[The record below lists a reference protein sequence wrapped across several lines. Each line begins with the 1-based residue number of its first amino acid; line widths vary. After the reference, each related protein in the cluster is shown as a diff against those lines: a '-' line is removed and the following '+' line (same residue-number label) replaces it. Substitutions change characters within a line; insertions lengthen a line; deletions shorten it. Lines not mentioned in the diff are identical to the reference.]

1 LEPIFLE
8 IEGKSMNFST
18 LPEHMKKQI
27 ESLKIDLEECQKA
40 KALSQYNELKYRNLV
55 ESANEAIL
63 VAQNGIFRY
72 ANPQAEVLFGY
83 SQKEITSK
91 PLSTFI
97 HKNDREMVMQRHTR
111 RMKGESLPEAYPF
124 RIVNKDGAT
133 IWVELKVKLFSWNGQ
148 PATLCFM
155 TDITKRKQA
164 EEKYN
169 RVLESRFEG
178 FMLLDNNRFII
189 EVNKA
194 LLKISGYSRDDFIG
208 HSVDKFY
215 DKTSVDFYSASP
227 DHFSFEALLRA
238 NDGRRIPMLFSR
250 STLKDENHKITGFM
264 YFLTDFT
271 DLKTAQEELKRA
283 EKQYR
288 SMYENAVQ
296 GMFQSKLSGELIRAN
311 PAYARIL
318 GYESVDEVLSL
329 KEGADKFYFSP
340 EDRDRMIRAVK
351 KNGAVVNHE
360 LRLKRKDGKP
370 VWILANIRYIESD
383 ATGAILE
390 GILVDHTKK
399 KALEKELRRDRKKF
413 RNLSIHNN
421 LTGLYN
427 TRYLY
432 QTLDRLIE
440 ESKLNRTPFSLVF
453 MDMDNFKR
461 VVDTYGHLNG
471 SQALK
476 EVAITIK
483 SCIKRPCFGVAYGGD
498 EFVIVLPGFDKVRA
512 TEKVEQ
518 IRLRMKQTT
527 YLSKAGHKV
536 HLGASFGIATFP
548 DDTDNLEGL
557 LALADRAMFR
567 IKQTGKGFVGTV
579 PERMF
584 F

>member
-1 LEPIFLE
+1 
-8 IEGKSMNFST
+8 MDFST
-18 LPEHMKKQI
+18 LPAHIIQQI
-27 ESLKIDLEECQKA
+27 ESLKKELKECQEA
-40 KALSQYNELKYRNLV
+40 KELSQYNELKYRNLV

-63 VAQNGIFRY
+63 VAQNGIFQY
-72 ANPQAEVLFGY
+72 ANPKAEALFGY
-83 SQKEITSK
+83 SQKQITSK

-97 HKNDREMVMQRHTR
+97 HKNDREMVMQRHER
-111 RMKGESLPEAYPF
+111 RIKGESLPEAYSF

-133 IWVELKVKLFSWNGQ
+133 IWVELKVKLFSWNSQ

-194 LLKISGYSRDDFIG
+194 LLKISGYRRNQFIG
-208 HSVDKFY
+208 YPVDKFY
-215 DKTSVDFYSASP
+215 DKASVDFYSASP
-227 DHFSFEALLRA
+227 DHFSFEALFRA
-238 NDGRRIPMLFSR
+238 KDGRGIPMLFSR
-250 STLKDENHKITGFM
+250 STLKDEYDKITGFM
-264 YFLTDFT
+264 YFLTDLT
-271 DLKTAQEELKRA
+271 DLKATQEELKRA
-283 EKQYR
+283 EQQYR

-296 GMFQSKLSGELIRAN
+296 GMFQSRLSGELIRAN
-311 PAYARIL
+311 PAFARIL
-318 GYESVDEVLSL
+318 GYESVEEVLSL
-329 KEGADKFYFSP
+329 KGGAYNLYFSS
-340 EDRDRMIRAVK
+340 EDRDRMIRAVQK
-351 KNGAVVNHE
+351 KGAVVNHE

-383 ATGAILE
+383 AAGAILE
-390 GILVDHTKK
+390 GILVDNTKK
-399 KALEKELRRDRKKF
+399 KVLEKELRRDRKKF

-427 TRYLY
+427 TRHLY
-432 QTLDRLIE
+432 QTLDKVIE
-440 ESKLNRTPFSLVF
+440 ESKLTRAPFSLVF

-476 EVAITIK
+476 EVANTIK

-498 EFVIVLPGFDKVRA
+498 EFVIVLPGLDKVKA

-518 IRLRMKQTT
+518 IRVRMKQTT

-548 DDTDNLEGL
+548 DDTDSREGL
-557 LALADRAMFR
+557 LALADQAMFH
-567 IKQTGKGFVGTV
+567 IKQTGKGLVGII
-579 PERMF
+579 PDRNLI
-584 F
+584 

>member
-1 LEPIFLE
+1 MKP
-8 IEGKSMNFST
+8 ST
-18 LPEHMKKQI
+18 SPERITQQI
-27 ESLKIDLEECQKA
+27 ESLKNELKECQKA
-40 KALSQYNELKYRNLV
+40 RELSRYNELKYRNLV

-63 VAQNGIFRY
+63 VAQNGIFQY
-72 ANPQAEVLFGY
+72 ANPKAEELFGY

-97 HKNDREMVMQRHTR
+97 HKNDREMVMQRHER
-111 RMKGESLPEAYPF
+111 RIKGESLPEVYSF

-133 IWVELKVKLFSWNGQ
+133 IWVELKVKLFSWNSQ

-164 EEKYN
+164 EEKFN

-208 HSVDKFY
+208 HPVDKFY
-215 DKTSVDFYSASP
+215 DKISVDFYSASP
-227 DHFSFEALLRA
+227 DHFSFEALFRA
-238 NDGRRIPMLFSR
+238 NDDRGIPMLFSR
-250 STLKDENHKITGFM
+250 STLKDENDKITGFM
-264 YFLTDFT
+264 YFLTDLT
-271 DLKTAQEELKRA
+271 DLKATQEELKMA

-288 SMYENAVQ
+288 SMYQNAVQ
-296 GMFQSKLSGELIRAN
+296 GMFQSRLSGELIRVN
-311 PAYARIL
+311 PSYARIL

-329 KEGADKFYFSP
+329 KEGADKFYFSS
-340 EDRDRMIRAVK
+340 EDRDRMIRAVQK
-351 KNGAVVNHE
+351 KGAVVNHE

-383 ATGAILE
+383 VAGEILE
-390 GILVDHTKK
+390 GILVDNTKK
-399 KALEKELRRDRKKF
+399 KVLEKELRRDRKKF

-432 QTLDRLIE
+432 QTLDKLIE
-440 ESKLNRTPFSLVF
+440 ESKLTRTPFSLVF

-476 EVAITIK
+476 EVANTIK

-498 EFVIVLPGFDKVRA
+498 EFVIALPGFDKAKA

-518 IRLRMKQTT
+518 IRVQMKQTT

-548 DDTDNLEGL
+548 DDTDNREGL
-557 LALADRAMFR
+557 LALADQAMFH
-567 IKQTGKGFVGTV
+567 IKQTAKGLIGTI
-579 PERMF
+579 PDRILF
-584 F
+584 NNAK

>member
-1 LEPIFLE
+1 
-8 IEGKSMNFST
+8 MNSST
-18 LPEHMKKQI
+18 SPEHITQQI
-27 ESLKIDLEECQKA
+27 ESLKKELKECQKV
-40 KALSQYNELKYRNLV
+40 KELSRYNELKYRNLV

-63 VAQNGIFRY
+63 VAQNGIFQY
-72 ANPQAEVLFGY
+72 ANPKAEALFGY

-97 HKNDREMVMQRHTR
+97 HKNDREMVMQRHER
-111 RMKGESLPEAYPF
+111 RINGESLPEEYSF

-133 IWVELKVKLFSWNGQ
+133 IWVELKVKLFSWNTQ

-178 FMLLDNNRFII
+178 FMQLDNNRFII

-194 LLKISGYSRDDFIG
+194 LLKISGYSCDDFIG
-208 HSVDKFY
+208 HPVDKFY

-227 DHFSFEALLRA
+227 DHFSFEALFRA
-238 NDGRRIPMLFSR
+238 SDGRGIPMLFSR
-250 STLKDENHKITGFM
+250 STLKDENDKIAGFM
-264 YFLTDFT
+264 YFLTDLT
-271 DLKTAQEELKRA
+271 DLKATQEELKRA
-283 EKQYR
+283 EQQYR
-288 SMYENAVQ
+288 SMYQNAVQ

-311 PAYARIL
+311 PSYARIL
-318 GYESVDEVLSL
+318 GYDSVDEVVSF
-329 KEGADKFYFSP
+329 KEGANKFYFSS
-340 EDRDRMIRAVK
+340 EDRARMIRAVQK
-351 KNGAVVNHE
+351 KGAVVNHE

-370 VWILANIRYIESD
+370 VWILANILYIKSNETD
-383 ATGAILE
+383 AILE
-390 GILVDHTKK
+390 GILVDNTKK
-399 KALEKELRRDRKKF
+399 KALEKKLRRDRKKF

-432 QTLDRLIE
+432 QTLDKLIE
-440 ESKLNRTPFSLVF
+440 ESKQTQTPFSLVF

-476 EVAITIK
+476 EVANTLK

-498 EFVIVLPGFDKVRA
+498 EFVIVLPGFDQVKA

-518 IRLRMKQTT
+518 IRERMKQTT

-548 DDTDNLEGL
+548 DDADNREGL
-557 LALADRAMFR
+557 LALADQAMFR
-567 IKQTGKGFVGTV
+567 IKQTGKGLVGTI
-579 PERMF
+579 PDRILF
-584 F
+584 